1 MVECEG
7 FHKYS
12 IEELREIINT
22 ATKELLKKEWED
34 IAKEVISRDLVNK
47 EKLSNDEE
55 CYVNWIHDRIIDR

>member
-34 IAKEVISRDLVNK
+34 IAKEVISRDSVKVTFLK
-47 EKLSNDEE
+47 EKLSKEEE
-55 CYVNWIHDRIIDR
+55 C

>member
-12 IEELREIINT
+12 VEELREIINT

-47 EKLSNDEE
+47 EKLSRGKN
-55 CYVNWIHDRIIDR
+55 VSGIHDRIIYR

>member
-47 EKLSNDEE
+47 EKLSKWEE
-55 CYVNWIHDRIIDR
+55 C

>member
-1 MVECEG
+1 MGISMVECEG

-12 IEELREIINT
+12 VEELREIINT

-47 EKLSNDEE
+47 EKLSKGEE
-55 CYVNWIHDRIIDR
+55 C

>member
-1 MVECEG
+1 MEISMVECEG

-34 IAKEVISRDLVNK
+34 IAK
-47 EKLSNDEE
+47 
-55 CYVNWIHDRIIDR
+55 

>member
-12 IEELREIINT
+12 VEELREIINT

-47 EKLSNDEE
+47 EKLSKGEE
-55 CYVNWIHDRIIDR
+55 C

>member
-12 IEELREIINT
+12 VEELREIINA

-34 IAKEVISRDLVNK
+34 IAKEVISRDSVKVTYLK
-47 EKLSNDEE
+47 EKSSKEEE
-55 CYVNWIHDRIIDR
+55 C

>member
-1 MVECEG
+1 MEISMVECEG

-34 IAKEVISRDLVNK
+34 IAKEVISRDSVKVTFLK
-47 EKLSNDEE
+47 EKLSKEEE
-55 CYVNWIHDRIIDR
+55 C